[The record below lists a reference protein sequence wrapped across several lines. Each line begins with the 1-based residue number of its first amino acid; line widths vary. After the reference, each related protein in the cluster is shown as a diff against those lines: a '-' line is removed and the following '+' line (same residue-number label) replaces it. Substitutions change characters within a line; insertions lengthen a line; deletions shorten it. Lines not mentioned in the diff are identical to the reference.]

1 MLQAAAVARE
11 NIQNCVVGTLA
22 DMNAT
27 QVCGVGGA
35 RLRLHFPTHYLL
47 PQCLR
52 SQTLEA
58 NLHMYTP
65 THTLSLE

>member
-11 NIQNCVVGTLA
+11 NIQNCIVGTLA

-47 PQCLR
+47 PQCL
-52 SQTLEA
+52 SCHIEVHLTY
-58 NLHMYTP
+58 MYTP